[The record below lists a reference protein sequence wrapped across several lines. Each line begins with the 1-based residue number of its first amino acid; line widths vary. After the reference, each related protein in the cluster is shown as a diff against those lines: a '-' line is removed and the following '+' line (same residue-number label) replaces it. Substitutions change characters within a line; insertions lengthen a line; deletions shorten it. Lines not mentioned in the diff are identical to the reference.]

1 MGLLIIF
8 FIESLIR
15 KGFIE
20 EFMLSACNSKTLNTG
35 CVLSLVILNI
45 CDNSAVLMKLF

>member
-1 MGLLIIF
+1 MGSVIIF
-8 FIESLIR
+8 FFFESLIR

-20 EFMLSACNSKTLNTG
+20 EFTLSACNGKALNAG

-45 CDNSAVLMKLF
+45 CDNSLVS